1 MPRCRHCRSP
11 LRRDPE
17 EIGARCPRCREPLF
31 EQRANYERVEDGAA
45 SAGNLCAVHRR
56 NPAQSTCQRC
66 GNYMC
71 QVCRTRFRARSLCTA
86 CVDRVLESQEATPQ
100 DGRAHFWQAILA
112 IISGVAGWAITLFGL
127 ILIGVGVES
136 DSMPL
141 VGVGGLV
148 ILASPVT
155 AIAGVGLGASA
166 IRTRGN
172 HMIMATIGL
181 LLSAFQIGVIIGLTT
196 FSLFL
201 NT

>member
-1 MPRCRHCRSP
+1 
-11 LRRDPE
+11 
-17 EIGARCPRCREPLF
+17 
-31 EQRANYERVEDGAA
+31 
-45 SAGNLCAVHRR
+45 
-56 NPAQSTCQRC
+56 
-66 GNYMC
+66 
-71 QVCRTRFRARSLCTA
+71 
-86 CVDRVLESQEATPQ
+86 VDRVLESQEATPQ
-100 DGRAHFWQAILA
+100 DARAHFWQAILA